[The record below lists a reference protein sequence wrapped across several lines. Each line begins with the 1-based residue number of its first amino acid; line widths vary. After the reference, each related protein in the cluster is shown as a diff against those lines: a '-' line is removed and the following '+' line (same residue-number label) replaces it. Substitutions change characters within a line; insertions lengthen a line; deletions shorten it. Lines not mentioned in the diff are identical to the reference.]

1 MNENEYTSA
10 EERREAADAAYKAV
24 EAAVEAAERALEEV
38 EGARKA
44 PPEGA
49 KDELALAH
57 KATTAA
63 LTHLRDARAVLAGV

>member
-1 MNENEYTSA
+1 MSEYVSD
-10 EERREAADAAYKAV
+10 EERRESADAAYEAV
-24 EAAVEAAERALEEV
+24 EGAVEAAERALEEI

-49 KDELALAH
+49 KGELALAH
-57 KATTAA
+57 KAATAA

>member
-1 MNENEYTSA
+1 MDDDITE

-24 EAAVEAAERALEEV
+24 EAAVEAAERALEEI

-49 KDELALAH
+49 KGELALAH
-57 KATTAA
+57 KAATAA